1 MKLSAK
7 TEYACIAMV
16 QLAKEYDK
24 GDPLFIRTIA
34 DEHVI
39 SARFLVQILLQ
50 LNRASLVESKR
61 GTAGGYRL
69 ARKPSKITLAEV
81 VEAMEG
87 RKRPVAHAG
96 KKTPLVRSLLQ
107 ICRKLDEVQRD
118 RLSEITLAHLI
129 ERAHP
134 EQENSFDRS
143 RLQSLRC

>member
-1 MKLSAK
+1 MKFSAK

-24 GDPLFIRTIA
+24 GDPLLIRTIA
-34 DEHVI
+34 DEHGI
-39 SARFLVQILLQ
+39 SVRFLVQILLQ
-50 LNRASLVESKR
+50 LNRASLVASKR

-96 KKTPLVRSLLQ
+96 KKTPFVRSLLQ
-107 ICRKLDEVQRD
+107 ICRKLDDVQRD
-118 RLSEITLAHLI
+118 RLNEITLAHLI
-129 ERAHP
+129 EQAYP
-134 EQENSFDRS
+134 EEKNAFHGNIIQE
-143 RLQSLRC
+143 LRC